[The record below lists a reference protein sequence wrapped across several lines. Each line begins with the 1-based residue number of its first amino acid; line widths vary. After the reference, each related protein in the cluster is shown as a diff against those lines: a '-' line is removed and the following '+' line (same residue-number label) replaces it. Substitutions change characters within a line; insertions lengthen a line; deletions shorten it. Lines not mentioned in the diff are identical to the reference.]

1 MTPGGISG
9 FVGVLVAA
17 AALAPGLVA
26 FQVINAEAIEDL
38 DAYAV
43 YSAIVPMQV
52 VAAKPI
58 AILRETWRVH
68 CLPSGKA
75 FNEEWR
81 SALESFKEEN
91 ARPRTLLPRF
101 QPEWPCERV
110 PQTDVSSP
118 RWGGYAIVSA
128 VGFNQA
134 KTRAMLFVMTS
145 CGPFCGR
152 GTFHFLEKRQG
163 QWLSVALKEISNCIG
178 GLAPSCVIGS
188 CPRSLEYEAHTDLQS
203 GQRR

>member
-1 MTPGGISG
+1 MARMTPGGISG
-9 FVGVLVAA
+9 WVDVLLVA

-26 FQVINAEAIEDL
+26 SQVIDVEAIGDL

-43 YSAIVPMQV
+43 YVAIVPMQV

-58 AILRETWRVH
+58 AIQRETLKVH

-81 SALESFKEEN
+81 SVLESFKEEN

-101 QPEWPCERV
+101 PPEWPYERV

-118 RWGGYAIVSA
+118 RWGG
-128 VGFNQA
+128 
-134 KTRAMLFVMTS
+134 
-145 CGPFCGR
+145 
-152 GTFHFLEKRQG
+152 
-163 QWLSVALKEISNCIG
+163 
-178 GLAPSCVIGS
+178 
-188 CPRSLEYEAHTDLQS
+188 
-203 GQRR
+203 